1 MCRGIDCVLVCPR
14 LRCCCCCT
22 CCTCTH
28 STIDPSSRTMG
39 DLTLGSR
46 DPGQAKGPILSV
58 SRDMIRETMS
68 LCVLAKRKK
77 GSWFGYFA
85 HEASGGSKSCTRPMD
100 GRSCLRTIRNG
111 ARCTWSK
118 LFLGVRMHYIHTVQY
133 STVQQHTVHTP
144 NAHRP
149 TLHIEARV
157 ELQVLPPG
165 AVACC
170 VRILDMAHSHLDV
183 SHETW
188 TALGPM

>member
-133 STVQQHTVHTP
+133 SSIQYIHPMRIGQHC
-144 NAHRP
+144 
-149 TLHIEARV
+149 TLK
-157 ELQVLPPG
+157 LVLSCRSCPPG
-165 AVACC
+165 LLPVVCESWTWP
-170 VRILDMAHSHLDV
+170 ILILTSAMRR
-183 SHETW
+183 
-188 TALGPM
+188 GRR